1 MRPARTSRTVP
12 GPLSHPVRRPRSAGS
27 GPSLARTSTLRASHQ
42 AERAQTRQRESTLIT
57 KREAFAAL
65 CSTVAMTAAA
75 ETKAQ
80 DIQIRRAVSTLEFQD
95 SGVPVTPVVAVYPTA
110 AAGDGNTT
118 AGYNPLRWAED
129 WRKMRDPAQRDDP
142 LDRLKYIPLGSDDV
156 YLTLSGELR
165 LRMNTTSNPQAI
177 ELPYQRQDA
186 YRVFL
191 GADLHF
197 GEHIRAYGEL
207 ARGIMKGRNL
217 GTVSG
222 TLRNDLLLQQAF
234 VDVTG
239 SVRDIDMGVRIGRQI
254 FIDGA
259 NLLIANRD
267 NNTVQTSLTGVRAW
281 ARGSHARIDAFDLY
295 YTDFGDGG
303 IGDDPTDHDRRFS
316 GVSAGYVLPTELFG
330 KSRLYLDPFVW
341 RLRNRGAVW
350 GAETAREERIYVGA
364 HLWGDAGAVTVD
376 WTVNHQGG
384 SYGSRK
390 IDAWQ
395 VFLAQT
401 YRLGQSETAPRLG
414 LHLDYAT
421 GGGAFDRGKLGNAFA
436 PYGNNIYYSYAGFLT
451 PTNLM
456 TVAPSL
462 TVMPTRKLRVTGEYQ
477 FSWRQTT
484 RDAIYRANG
493 SPFAGTAGS
502 GGRKT
507 GDVARLQAIWT
518 LTPRLSVTGRLE
530 HLFADA
536 GLTDNSYHS
545 SSYAAAW
552 VSFRF

>member
-1 MRPARTSRTVP
+1 MMQPARISHAVS
-12 GPLSHPVRRPRSAGS
+12 GPLSPSRAVAATSIRPFLTRIH
-27 GPSLARTSTLRASHQ
+27 TLWASHK
-42 AERAQTRQRESTLIT
+42 AERAQTRQRERLLIT
-57 KREAFAAL
+57 KFQACAAL
-65 CSTVAMTAAA
+65 CSTVAMTAANGQ
-75 ETKAQ
+75 AQ
-80 DIQIRRAVSTLEFQD
+80 EIQIRRPISALESQD
-95 SGVPVTPVVAVYPTA
+95 TRVPATPIVTAYPTA

-118 AGYNPLRWAED
+118 SGYNPLRWAED
-129 WRKMRDPAQRDDP
+129 WTKMRDPSQRNDP
-142 LDRLKYIPLGSDDV
+142 FDRLKYIPIGSDDV

-165 LRMNTTSNPQAI
+165 LRMNTTSNPQAL

-186 YRVFL
+186 YRLFL
-191 GADLHF
+191 GADLHL
-197 GEHIRAYGEL
+197 GEHVRAYAEL
-207 ARGIMKGRNL
+207 ARGKMTGRNL
-217 GTVSG
+217 GTLSG
-222 TLRNDLLLQQAF
+222 TLRNDLLVQQAF

-239 SVRDIDMGVRIGRQI
+239 SVADLDVGVRVGRQI

-281 ARGSHARIDAFDLY
+281 ALGSRARFDAFDLY
-295 YTDFGDGG
+295 YTDFGNGG
-303 IGDDPTDHDRRFS
+303 ISDDPIDHDRRFS
-316 GVSAGYVLPTELFG
+316 GISAGYVLPTDLFG

-364 HLWGDAGAVTVD
+364 HLWGDAGPVTVD
-376 WTVNHQGG
+376 WTVNHQSGN
-384 SYGSRK
+384 YGSRT

-401 YRLGQSETAPRLG
+401 YRLGKSANGPRLG

-462 TVMPTRKLRVTGEYQ
+462 TVMPTGKLRVTGEYQ

-484 RDAIYRANG
+484 GDAIYRANG

-507 GDVARLQAIWT
+507 GDVARLQVIWT

-530 HLFADA
+530 HLRADA
-536 GLTDNSYHS
+536 GLTDNGYHS